1 MQMIVNII
9 YRFFRYEL
17 KGGAFAL
24 PEKWYRKS
32 YWCSESQG
40 KEVSGSLVFE
50 REMVVFVTDRKN
62 GHRMK
67 MQGPFC
73 R

>member
-1 MQMIVNII
+1 M
-9 YRFFRYEL
+9 
-17 KGGAFAL
+17 

-32 YWCSESQG
+32 YWRSENQG

-67 MQGPFC
+67 MQSPFC